1 MINVT
6 FLQENKLL
14 TKNYLDKNLTFDK
27 ILWIDILFATE
38 EEKKNVEDFLDIK
51 LQTRQESEEIESSS
65 RYFETEDEIFANS
78 NFLVRNSNNEYH
90 NEPVSF
96 IIKNR
101 ILISY
106 RNIELKAFDDTLK
119 KILASARTKISGFDV
134 FLSLF
139 ETRIDLDA
147 DLLEALA
154 RDISSISKQITV
166 EKHLDESIIID
177 ITKHQE
183 TTMLLRENIIDKQ
196 RVMSAILKSEFF
208 PKTSYELIRIMIKD
222 IGSLIDHNSFSFER
236 LEYLQDTFLGLVDI
250 EQNKIIKIF
259 TVATVLFM
267 PPTLIA
273 SIYGMNFKFMPELYF
288 KYGYAIALILMLLS
302 ALITLLIFRKK
313 KWL

>member
-1 MINVT
+1 MINLT
-6 FLQENKLL
+6 YLKDSKL
-14 TKNYLDKNLTFDK
+14 TNINYLNKELSFDK
-27 ILWIDILFATE
+27 ILWIDILFASDTE
-38 EEKKNVEDFLDIK
+38 KSEVEEFLDIK
-51 LQTRQESEEIESSS
+51 LQTKQESEEIESSS

-78 NFLVRNSNNEYH
+78 NFLVFENGEYR

-106 RNIELKAFDDTLK
+106 RNVELKSFVDTNK
-119 KILASARTKISGFDV
+119 KILASSRTKISGFDV

-147 DLLEALA
+147 DLLESLA
-154 RDISSISKQITV
+154 KDISNISKQITV
-166 EKHLDESIIID
+166 DRHLDEKVIIK
-177 ITKHQE
+177 ITRHQE

-222 IGSLIDHNSFSFER
+222 ISSLIDHNSFSFER
-236 LEYLQDTFLGLVDI
+236 LEYLQDTFLGLIDI

-273 SIYGMNFKFMPELYF
+273 SIYGMNFKFMPELNF
-288 KYGYAIALILMLLS
+288 KYGYAYALILMLLS
-302 ALITLLIFRKK
+302 ALVTLLIFRKK

>member
-1 MINVT
+1 MINLT
-6 FLQENKLL
+6 YLKDSKL
-14 TKNYLDKNLTFDK
+14 TNINYLNKELSFDK
-27 ILWIDILFATE
+27 ILWIDILFASDTE
-38 EEKKNVEDFLDIK
+38 KSEVEEFLDIK
-51 LQTRQESEEIESSS
+51 LQTKQESEEIESSS

-78 NFLVRNSNNEYH
+78 NFLVFENGEYR

-106 RNIELKAFDDTLK
+106 RNVELKSFVDTNK
-119 KILASARTKISGFDV
+119 KILASSRTKISGFDV

-147 DLLEALA
+147 DLLESLA
-154 RDISSISKQITV
+154 KDISNISKQIAV
-166 EKHLDESIIID
+166 DRHLDEKVIIK
-177 ITKHQE
+177 ITRHQE

-222 IGSLIDHNSFSFER
+222 ISSLIDHNSFSFER
-236 LEYLQDTFLGLVDI
+236 LEYLQDTFLGLIDI

-273 SIYGMNFKFMPELYF
+273 SIYGMNFKFMPELNF
-288 KYGYAIALILMLLS
+288 KYGYAYALILMLLS
-302 ALITLLIFRKK
+302 ALVTLLIFRKK

>member
-1 MINVT
+1 MIYTSYIKDQRLVNGEG
-6 FLQENKLL
+6 LINELS
-14 TKNYLDKNLTFDK
+14 YEK
-27 ILWIDILFATE
+27 ILWIDLYKASE
-38 EEKKNVEDFLDIK
+38 EEKEKVEQYLDIK

-65 RYFETEDEIFANS
+65 RYFETEDEVFANS
-78 NFLVRNSNNEYH
+78 NFLLSDNGIYK

-101 ILISY
+101 ILVSY
-106 RNIELKAFDDTLK
+106 RNVDLKAFSDTK
-119 KILASARTKISGFDV
+119 RKIIVSSKVHSSGFDI

-147 DLLEALA
+147 DFLERLS
-154 RDISSISKQITV
+154 RDINSISKI
-166 EKHLDESIIID
+166 
-177 ITKHQE
+177 ITKEREPKEDIFLEITNHQE

-208 PKTSYELIRIMIKD
+208 PKANYEVIRIMIKD
-222 IGSLIDHNSFSFER
+222 IASLLDHNSFSFER
-236 LEYLQDTFLGLVDI
+236 LEYLQDTFMGLINI

-273 SIYGMNFKFMPELYF
+273 GIYGMNFEFMPELTI
-288 KYGYAIALILMLLS
+288 KYGYFVAITLMLLS
-302 ALITLLIFRKK
+302 AVVTLYIFNKK

>member
-6 FLQENKLL
+6 YLKNNKLVNI
-14 TKNYLDKNLTFDK
+14 NYLDKDLTFDK
-27 ILWIDILFATE
+27 ILWIDILFASE
-38 EEKKNVEDFLDIK
+38 QEKIDVEKFLDIK

-78 NFLVRNSNNEYH
+78 NFLVKNTNGEYH

-106 RNIELKAFDDTLK
+106 RNVELKAFDDTSR

-147 DLLEALA
+147 DLLESLA
-154 RDISSISKQITV
+154 RDISTISKQITV
-166 EKHLDESIIID
+166 EKHLDEKIIIE
-177 ITKHQE
+177 ITRHQE

-236 LEYLQDTFLGLVDI
+236 LEYLQDTFLGLIDI

-273 SIYGMNFKFMPELYF
+273 SIYGMNFKFMPELHF
-288 KYGYAIALILMLLS
+288 KYGYAIALILMLVS
-302 ALITLLIFRKK
+302 ALVTLLIFRKK

>member
-6 FLQENKLL
+6 YLKNDKLV
-14 TKNYLDKNLTFDK
+14 NINHLDKDLTFDK
-27 ILWIDILFATE
+27 ILWIDILFASE
-38 EEKKNVEDFLDIK
+38 QEKTDVENFLDIK

-78 NFLVRNSNNEYH
+78 NFLVRNSNGEYN

-96 IIKNR
+96 IIKSR
-101 ILISY
+101 ILVSY
-106 RNIELKAFDDTLK
+106 RNVELKAFDDTSR
-119 KILASARTKISGFDV
+119 KILASSRTKISGFDV

-154 RDISSISKQITV
+154 RDISTISKQITV
-166 EKHLDESIIID
+166 EKHLDEKIILE
-177 ITKHQE
+177 ITRHQE

-236 LEYLQDTFLGLVDI
+236 LEYLQDTFLGLIDI

-273 SIYGMNFKFMPELYF
+273 SIYGMNFKFMPELHF
-288 KYGYAIALILMLLS
+288 KYGYAIALILMLVS
-302 ALITLLIFRKK
+302 ALVTLLIFRKK

>member
-1 MINVT
+1 MINLT
-6 FLQENKLL
+6 YLKDSKL
-14 TKNYLDKNLTFDK
+14 TNINYLNKELSFDK
-27 ILWIDILFATE
+27 ILWIDILFASDTE
-38 EEKKNVEDFLDIK
+38 KSEVEEFLDIK
-51 LQTRQESEEIESSS
+51 LQTKQESEEIESSS

-78 NFLVRNSNNEYH
+78 NFLVFENGEYR

-106 RNIELKAFDDTLK
+106 RNVELKSFVDTNK
-119 KILASARTKISGFDV
+119 KILASSRTKISGFDV

-147 DLLEALA
+147 DLLESLA
-154 RDISSISKQITV
+154 KDISNISKQITV
-166 EKHLDESIIID
+166 DKHLDEKVIIK
-177 ITKHQE
+177 ITRHQE

-222 IGSLIDHNSFSFER
+222 ISSLIDHNSFSFER
-236 LEYLQDTFLGLVDI
+236 LEYLQDTFLGLIDI

-273 SIYGMNFKFMPELYF
+273 SIYGMNFKFMPELYL
-288 KYGYAIALILMLLS
+288 KYGYALALILMLLS
-302 ALITLLIFRKK
+302 ALVTLLIFRKK